1 MLALISSSVWNF
13 MLFPVILS
21 GVFLSFRFGFF
32 QLRPKTILKF
42 TKESLKDKNLR
53 RTTFTTLA
61 ATMGTGNI
69 TGVAA
74 ALSVGGAGAL
84 FWMWVSSFFGMG
96 LAFAENFIAIRRGN
110 AMKILSESV
119 KLKPLSYIFAVFC
132 VLSSFGIGNMA
143 QSASGVSAISSTFSL
158 NPLIIASL
166 TAIVCF
172 LVIIGGMKSVGSVA
186 EKLVPILSS
195 LYIFMSILVIVKNF
209 RAIPDVFIDIF
220 SSALGFREAVGGMV
234 GVSVKTAVVT
244 GLSRGVFSNE
254 AGMGSMGI
262 VHSASGDTNPFRQG
276 AMGIAEVFI
285 DTVLCCSLTAFAIL
299 TTSSDYIGRNPT
311 DLIISAFSSVLGKSS
326 GGFIAVGIYLFAIAT
341 IIGWEVIGE
350 TAFVFLFGERS
361 KIYYK
366 YIYIVFILIGA
377 TISLENVFYIAD
389 IFNALMAVPNIVA
402 LCVTGGEP
410 PLAYRHEVYQE
421 NKKVARK

>member
-1 MLALISSSVWNF
+1 MLKLISSSVWNI

-21 GVFLSFRFGFF
+21 GIFLSFRFGFF

-42 TKESLKDKNLR
+42 TKESLMEKNLR

-74 ALSVGGAGAL
+74 ALSVGGAGSL

-96 LAFAENFIAIRRGN
+96 LAFAENFIATRRGN
-110 AMKILSESV
+110 VMKILSKSV
-119 KLKPLSYIFAVFC
+119 KLKSLSYIFAVFC

-143 QSASGVSAISSTFSL
+143 QSASGVSAISVTFGI
-158 NPLIIASL
+158 NPVVLASL
-166 TAIVCF
+166 TAMVCF
-172 LVIIGGMKSVGSVA
+172 LAIIGGMKSVGSVA

-209 RAIPDVFIDIF
+209 RAVPYAFGNIF
-220 SSALGFREAVGGMV
+220 SSALGLREITGGVV
-234 GVSVKTAVVT
+234 GVSVKTAIVT

-262 VHSASGDTNPFRQG
+262 VHSTSGDDNPFRQG

-285 DTVLCCSLTAFAIL
+285 DTVICCSLTAFAIL
-299 TTSSDYIGRNPT
+299 TTGREYIGASPI
-311 DLIISAFSSVLGKSS
+311 DLVISAFSSVLGENS
-326 GGFIAVGIYLFAIAT
+326 GRFIAICIYLFAIAT

-350 TAFVFLFGERS
+350 TAFVFLFGECS

-366 YIYIVFILIGA
+366 YIYIVFILVGA

-389 IFNALMAVPNIVA
+389 IFNALMAFPNLIA
-402 LCVTGGEP
+402 LCRVTTEGISSRNFFG
-410 PLAYRHEVYQE
+410 
-421 NKKVARK
+421 K

>member
-1 MLALISSSVWNF
+1 MLKSVSSSVWNI

-42 TKESLKDKNLR
+42 TKESITDKNLR

-74 ALSVGGAGAL
+74 ALSVGGAGSL

-96 LAFAENFIAIRRGN
+96 LAFAENFIATRRGN
-110 AMKILSESV
+110 AMKILSKSV
-119 KLKPLSYIFAVFC
+119 KLKPLSYIFAIFC

-220 SSALGFREAVGGMV
+220 SSAFGLCEVAGGIVGT
-234 GVSVKTAVVT
+234 SVKTAVVT

-262 VHSASGDTNPFRQG
+262 VHSASGDNNPFRQG

-285 DTVLCCSLTAFAIL
+285 DTVICCSLTAFAIL
-299 TTSSDYIGRNPT
+299 ATSGEYIGAEPVE
-311 DLIISAFSSVLGKSS
+311 LVISAFSSVLGKSS
-326 GGFIAVGIYLFAIAT
+326 GGFIAVCIYLFAVAT

-350 TAFVFLFGERS
+350 TAFVFLFGEGS

-389 IFNALMAVPNIVA
+389 IFNALMAFPNLIA
-402 LCVTGGEP
+402 LCVT
-410 PLAYRHEVYQE
+410 ARDKSYSVYQE
-421 NKKVARK
+421 NKFTADSET

>member
-1 MLALISSSVWNF
+1 MLKLISSSVWNI

-21 GVFLSFRFGFF
+21 GIFLSFRFGFF

-42 TKESLKDKNLR
+42 TKESLSDKNLR

-74 ALSVGGAGAL
+74 ALSVGGAGAV
-84 FWMWVSSFFGMG
+84 FWLWVSSFFGMG
-96 LAFAENFIAIRRGN
+96 LAFAENFLAIKKGN

-172 LVIIGGMKSVGSVA
+172 LVIIGGIKSVGAVA
-186 EKLVPILSS
+186 EKLVPILSF
-195 LYIFMSILVIVKNF
+195 LYIFMSILIIVKNF
-209 RAIPDVFIDIF
+209 RAVPTVFADIF
-220 SSALGFREAVGGMV
+220 SSAFGFREAVGGMV
-234 GVSVKTAVVT
+234 GVSVKTAVIT

-262 VHSASGDTNPFRQG
+262 VHSASGDNNPFRQG

-299 TTSSDYIGRNPT
+299 TTSREYIGAEPVE
-311 DLIISAFSSVLGKSS
+311 LVISAFSSVLGKSS
-326 GGFIAVGIYLFAIAT
+326 GGFIAICIYLFAVAT

-350 TAFVFLFGERS
+350 TAFIFLFGERS

-389 IFNALMAVPNIVA
+389 IFNALMAFPNLIA
-402 LCVTGGEP
+402 LCVVGGRGVP
-410 PLAYRHEVYQE
+410 AGISSRSLLG
-421 NKKVARK
+421 K

>member
-1 MLALISSSVWNF
+1 MLKLISSSVWNI

-21 GVFLSFRFGFF
+21 GIFLSFRFGFF

-42 TKESLKDKNLR
+42 TKESLMEKNLR

-74 ALSVGGAGAL
+74 ALSVGGAGSL

-96 LAFAENFIAIRRGN
+96 LAFAENFIATRRGN
-110 AMKILSESV
+110 VMKILSKSV

-143 QSASGVSAISSTFSL
+143 QSASGVSAISVTFGI
-158 NPLIIASL
+158 NPVVLASL
-166 TAIVCF
+166 TAMVCF
-172 LVIIGGMKSVGSVA
+172 LAIIGGMKSVGSVA

-209 RAIPDVFIDIF
+209 RAIPDVFTDIF
-220 SSALGFREAVGGMV
+220 SSALGLREITGGVV
-234 GVSVKTAVVT
+234 GVSVKTAIVT

-262 VHSASGDTNPFRQG
+262 VHSTSGDDNPFRQG

-285 DTVLCCSLTAFAIL
+285 DTVICCSLTAFAIL
-299 TTSSDYIGRNPT
+299 TTGREYIGASPI
-311 DLIISAFSSVLGKSS
+311 DLVISAFSSVLGENS
-326 GGFIAVGIYLFAIAT
+326 GRFIAICIYLFAIAT

-350 TAFVFLFGERS
+350 TAFVFLFGECS

-389 IFNALMAVPNIVA
+389 IFNALMAFPNLIA
-402 LCVTGGEP
+402 LCVTTQDKS
-410 PLAYRHEVYQE
+410 YSVYQE
-421 NKKVARK
+421 SKFV

>member
-1 MLALISSSVWNF
+1 MLKSVSSSVWNI

-42 TKESLKDKNLR
+42 TKESITDKNLR

-74 ALSVGGAGAL
+74 ALSVGGAGSL

-96 LAFAENFIAIRRGN
+96 LAFAENFIATRRGN
-110 AMKILSESV
+110 AMKILSKSV
-119 KLKPLSYIFAVFC
+119 KLKPLSYIFAIFC

-143 QSASGVSAISSTFSL
+143 QSASGVSAISSAFSV

-209 RAIPDVFIDIF
+209 REIPYVFIDIF
-220 SSALGFREAVGGMV
+220 SSAFGLCEVAGGIVGT
-234 GVSVKTAVVT
+234 SVKTAVVT

-262 VHSASGDTNPFRQG
+262 VHSTSGDNNPFRQG

-285 DTVLCCSLTAFAIL
+285 DTVICCSLTAFAIL
-299 TTSSDYIGRNPT
+299 TTNGEYIGAEPVE
-311 DLIISAFSSVLGKSS
+311 LVISAFSSVLGKSS
-326 GGFIAVGIYLFAIAT
+326 GGFIAVCIYLFAVAT

-350 TAFVFLFGERS
+350 TAFVFLFGEGS

-389 IFNALMAVPNIVA
+389 IFNALMAFPNLIA
-402 LCVTGGEP
+402 LCVTSGEP
-410 PLAYRHEVYQE
+410 PRESGE
-421 NKKVARK
+421 T